1 MGEGPE
7 KGAGTDPLEISVIE
21 QVPREVFYLG
31 KQQTDVIK
39 FHCYEI
45 ISDLRNRRHLV
56 FQL

>member
-45 ISDLRNRRHLV
+45 ITV
-56 FQL
+56 I